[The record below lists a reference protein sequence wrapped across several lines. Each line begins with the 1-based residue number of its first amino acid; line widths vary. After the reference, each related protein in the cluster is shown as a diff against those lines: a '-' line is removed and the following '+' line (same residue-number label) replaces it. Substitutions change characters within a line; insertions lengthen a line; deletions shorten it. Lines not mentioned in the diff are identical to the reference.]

1 MKEQCQGTTRAGG
14 PCPVPCS
21 NKVTPGYCIVHD
33 PGITK
38 EMRAEWS
45 GSRHTYKLKHPR
57 IHLRTINQ
65 VIGWLEELANEF
77 KLLAPVITAEVME
90 VNIQLAK
97 VVVSALKER
106 DTGEKSNKVPASWRE
121 TG

>member
-1 MKEQCQGTTRAGG
+1 
-14 PCPVPCS
+14 
-21 NKVTPGYCIVHD
+21 
-33 PGITK
+33 
-38 EMRAEWS
+38 MRAEWS